1 MKRSPNNLVLPLLL
15 VLLTAAV
22 LWPIVGHEFIDYDD
36 DVYVTANRDVQAGLT
51 GKSVRWALTTL
62 YNANWHPLTWLS
74 HMLDYRLYGLK
85 AGGHHLTSLL
95 LHLANVVLLFLVLL
109 RMTGSAWRS
118 GFVAALF
125 GIHPLHIESV
135 AWIAERKDVLSAL
148 FWLLTMWAYA
158 RYAERPD
165 LKRYL
170 PILVFFALGLMAKP
184 MLVTLPF
191 VFLLLDYWPLGRYSG
206 FKVQGSRFK
215 VADEAANTQ
224 HLIPNTGSKSRIS
237 STSTSTT
244 AILLEKAPLFLMS
257 AGSSAITYIAQQ
269 GGGAIAPLDRF
280 PLGIRIANAFAAY
293 AGYIGKML
301 YPRNLAVFYPHPGF
315 HLPMWQAVG
324 GAALLVGISVLAAL
338 GAKRRRYLVAGWLW
352 YVITLIPVIGLIQ
365 VGSQAMADRYTYV
378 PLIGLF
384 IMIAWGIGGEWEKGR
399 KEERGKG
406 GMGETATS
414 IFPHS
419 HTPTPAVAGLL
430 IILTLAASSA
440 VQVRHW
446 RNSYA
451 LFKHAAAVTSG
462 NYLAHNTL
470 GVVLKRQGRI
480 DEAVAHYR
488 EALEIR
494 PTYAPAHNNL
504 GNALARQGKLAE
516 AVWEYGEAIRIRPDY
531 VDAHYNLGL
540 ALARQG
546 KLPEAVERFH
556 EVLQREPGHVRAR
569 VSLGMAFLA
578 QGKLDDAE
586 SEYRKAIAAAPDSSD
601 AHVKLGDVLS
611 RRGKLDDATREFQQ
625 ALRLDPRNAEAH
637 FNTGLVLEDRG
648 KIDEAMAK
656 YREAVRLK
664 PDYVEAHHNLGNLL
678 DAVGKR
684 EEAVRE
690 YRKAIRLDPTF
701 GPSHNNLAIALYFKG
716 RYAEAWEE
724 VRLARKY
731 GISPNADFVES
742 LSGKHNE

>member
-1 MKRSPNNLVLPLLL
+1 MKRSPNNLVLALLL

-22 LWPIVGHEFIDYDD
+22 FWPIVGHEFIDYDD

-51 GKSVRWALTTL
+51 GKSVSWAFSTL

-74 HMLDYRLYGLK
+74 HMLDYRLYGLRP
-85 AGGHHLTSLL
+85 GGHHLTSLL
-95 LHLANVVLLFLVLL
+95 LHLANVVLLFLVLV

-135 AWIAERKDVLSAL
+135 AWIAERKDVLSTL

-184 MLVTLPF
+184 MLVTLPL
-191 VFLLLDYWPLGRYSG
+191 VLLLLDFWPLKRLSPVSSGRSAPAVRLRG
-206 FKVQGSRFK
+206 
-215 VADEAANTQ
+215 
-224 HLIPNTGSKSRIS
+224 
-237 STSTSTT
+237 
-244 AILLEKAPLFLMS
+244 LLAEKAPLFLMS

-301 YPRNLAVFYPHPGF
+301 YPRNLAVFYPHPGS

-324 GAALLVGISVLAAL
+324 GAALLVGISVLVAL
-338 GAKRRRYLVAGWLW
+338 GAKRRPYLAVGWLW

-384 IMIAWGIGGEWEKGR
+384 MMIAWGIGGEWEKR
-399 KEERGKG
+399 EKG
-406 GMGETATS
+406 DYATRRQGDKATA
-414 IFPHS
+414 ILPPS
-419 HTPTPAVAGLL
+419 HTPVLPHSRTPIPAVLGTLA
-430 IILTLAASSA
+430 ILALAASSA

-462 NYLAHNTL
+462 NYLAHNSL

-494 PTYAPAHNNL
+494 PTYTPAHNNL
-504 GNALARQGKLAE
+504 GNALARQGRLDE
-516 AVWEYGEAIRIRPDY
+516 AVSEYGEALRIRPDY
-531 VDAHYNLGL
+531 VDAYYNLGL
-540 ALARQG
+540 ALARQ
-546 KLPEAVERFH
+546 ERFH
-556 EVLQREPGHVRAR
+556 EAMEQLDEVLRREPGHVGAR

-611 RRGKLDDATREFQQ
+611 RRGKLDDATREFRQ

-690 YRKAIRLDPTF
+690 YREAIRLDPTF